1 MSLSGGQRARVNL
14 ARALYYQADIY
25 LLDDPLSAVDAHVAK
40 ELFKNA
46 IKSFLETKAV
56 ILVTHQLNFLSQSP
70 STKILL
76 VKDGRQVCYGSYD
89 EIITNSEFS
98 KFMSQTQA
106 PETVEQPPERRRR
119 NSTNKFGSQ
128 VSLHAKLGRQDSV
141 VFDDG
146 NAYDDPF
153 LNDGEGCRI
162 REIEDEEMPKGGAG
176 TYTRHMG
183 MGIFVAAILFIIA
196 QSCYTLSDVFLKYWT
211 AAAQALGELTK
222 AHLNDLTD
230 SNATHPSNNIT
241 ETIRYELLRFAE
253 NTTEQTN
260 TDDGLD
266 ALGRLMKRM
275 STSETVYAY
284 SAIIVLLVI
293 FSFSRSVT
301 FFRSCMKASIS
312 IHDTI
317 FARLV
322 RAPVSFFDKGKN
334 DSLAAFCFCIFF

>member
-14 ARALYYQADIY
+14 ARALYYSADIY

-46 IKSFLETKAV
+46 IKGFLEKKAV

-70 STKILL
+70 LTKILL
-76 VKDGRQVCYGSYD
+76 VKDGRQICYGSYD

-98 KFMSQTQA
+98 TFISQTA
-106 PETVEQPPERRRR
+106 TDTVEQPERRRR

-146 NAYDDPF
+146 NVYDEPF
-153 LNDGEGCRI
+153 LNDGEACRV

-183 MGIFVAAILFIIA
+183 KGILFVVVLFLAA
-196 QSCYTLSDVFLKYWT
+196 QGFYTLSDVFLKYWT
-211 AAAQALGELTK
+211 AAAQANSESIRAHSNLT
-222 AHLNDLTD
+222 N
-230 SNATHPSNNIT
+230 PNNVS
-241 ETIRYELLRFAE
+241 EAIRFELLKFVE
-253 NTTEQTN
+253 NTTDLNPAEASV
-260 TDDGLD
+260 DDGLD
-266 ALGRLMKRM
+266 AAGRLMKSL
-275 STSETVYAY
+275 STSETIYAY
-284 SAIIVLLVI
+284 SAIIVLLVV
-293 FSFSRSVT
+293 FSLTRSIT
-301 FFRSCMKASIS
+301 FFQSCMKASIS

-322 RAPVSFFDKGKN
+322 RAPVSFFDKGMSYENSDCSFEPADK
-334 DSLAAFCFCIFF
+334 L